1 MKTKF
6 FLLTLLCLFL
16 LSVTGHAQPGMP
28 TPEEQQAAAQQAK
41 KDSIKSSMRLNW
53 NSRTS
58 NLLTMSVLNDPDVRV
73 AFGVSDEQ
81 YEQILDAQH
90 PLKEPVMSRMQ
101 SSPEVQKVEETMKA
115 IVDKAPNPPPT
126 TGGYVPQMLGL
137 DGESLKKLLDLQKVR
152 NSLMRVASAEACL
165 GILTPEQERKINE
178 SLLVSMEALEIGRPL
193 VSPRMFEALDLTDAQ
208 KQQMKILEQEFEPE
222 LEKHLENIANARIK
236 LGDKISATLQKQEGE
251 TLREKA
257 ESANKDLA
265 IDPELKEI
273 LDDIQSR
280 QKAFA
285 TQFMAEMGKRK
296 ILTNEQWARLQTLF
310 DDPPEYAKVFGRVL
324 RGEHLTKTNGSSES
338 GESSSS
344 SGQKGNDK
352 REESRSGGWQPGP
365 GSWRPGDAIPEQ
377 YRQERNSRFPRG
389 TE

>member
-1 MKTKF
+1 
-6 FLLTLLCLFL
+6 
-16 LSVTGHAQPGMP
+16 MP
-28 TPEEQQAAAQQAK
+28 RISTPEEQQAAAQQAK

-58 NLLTMSVLNDPDVRV
+58 NLLTMSVLNNPDVRA

-152 NSLMRVASAEACL
+152 NSLVRIASAEACN

-208 KQQMKILEQEFEPE
+208 KQQIKTLEQEFESE
-222 LEKHLENIANARIK
+222 IKEYIENLSDARIQ
-236 LGDKISATLQKQEGE
+236 LGDKIAAALQKQEGE
-251 TLREKA
+251 TLQEKA
-257 ESANKDLA
+257 EAANKNLDV
-265 IDPELKEI
+265 DPELKEI
-273 LDDIQSR
+273 LDKIQST

-285 TQFMAEMGKRK
+285 TQFMAEMGNRN
-296 ILTNEQWARLQTLF
+296 ILTGEQWARLQTLF
-310 DDPPEYAKVFGRVL
+310 DDPPEYTKVFGRVL
-324 RGEHLTKTNGSSES
+324 RGEHLTKKNESSES

-352 REESRSGGWQPGP
+352 REESNSGGWQPGP
-365 GSWRPGDAIPEQ
+365 DSWRPGDAIPEQ
-377 YRQERNSRFPRG
+377 FRQERNQRSRLR
-389 TE
+389 